1 MSVGATSRQS
11 SNKSHSHS
19 TLSRLHSTPP
29 LSAHISASRALS
41 SSSSSSSSSSPSS
54 SSSTASETEGKTTLQ
69 ALVQDL
75 ARAAVASDAEKA
87 VTALNKFPHMPAEPT
102 ILVYNVAIGTCV
114 RAGQMGQAIGLLN
127 QLFESQKTH
136 VVPNHLTY
144 NLLVFGAARAGDW
157 TQAQNFRDEML
168 QHKLRPDAHTYQGLL
183 MACGKA
189 KEKKMIGELL
199 SQIDGPKL
207 IPIYTTAIAASA
219 RCGDW
224 QGALA
229 LLRQMKEEDGLEPG
243 VGAYQAAMFACSK
256 PDPAR
261 WTECL
266 DLLREMRSGG
276 LPVGLTAYNTAILCA
291 GMAHETAV
299 AQRLLDEMK
308 TEGGRED
315 GEGGKG
321 GRLVPNNGSY
331 RGLIKSLAKTGD
343 YEKCLGVLEEMGKE
357 GLEPDLLLYTDAM
370 EVFARS
376 QNPGATMRILN
387 QMKGAKQPD
396 LRLYLAPLIDADEA
410 AERPVVE
417 MFVKEVEKLGGLHVA
432 EQGGEGG
439 GM

>member
-1 MSVGATSRQS
+1 
-11 SNKSHSHS
+11 
-19 TLSRLHSTPP
+19 
-29 LSAHISASRALS
+29 
-41 SSSSSSSSSSPSS
+41 
-54 SSSTASETEGKTTLQ
+54 
-69 ALVQDL
+69 
-75 ARAAVASDAEKA
+75 
-87 VTALNKFPHMPAEPT
+87 
-102 ILVYNVAIGTCV
+102 
-114 RAGQMGQAIGLLN
+114 MGQAIGLLN

-157 TQAQNFRDEML
+157 AQAQNFRDEML

-189 KEKKMIGELL
+189 KETKMIAELL
-199 SQIDGPKL
+199 SQMDGPNL
-207 IPIYTTAIAASA
+207 LPVYTTAIAASA

-229 LLRQMKEEDGLEPG
+229 FLREMKEEAGLEPG
-243 VGAYQAAMFACSK
+243 VEAYHAAMFACSK
-256 PDPAR
+256 PDPAK

-276 LPVGLTAYNTAILCA
+276 LPVGVTAYNTAILCA

-299 AQRLLDEMK
+299 AQRLLDELK
-308 TEGGRED
+308 TEGGKE
-315 GEGGKG
+315 EG

-343 YEKCLGVLEEMGKE
+343 YEKCLVILEEMGKE
-357 GLEPDLLLYTDAM
+357 GLEPDLLLFTDAM

-376 QNPGATMRILN
+376 QNPGATLRVLN

-417 MFVKEVEKLGGLHVA
+417 AFVKEVERLGGLHVA
-432 EQGGEGG
+432 EQQGGGEEGG
-439 GM
+439 K

>member
-1 MSVGATSRQS
+1 
-11 SNKSHSHS
+11 
-19 TLSRLHSTPP
+19 
-29 LSAHISASRALS
+29 
-41 SSSSSSSSSSPSS
+41 
-54 SSSTASETEGKTTLQ
+54 
-69 ALVQDL
+69 
-75 ARAAVASDAEKA
+75 
-87 VTALNKFPHMPAEPT
+87 MPAEPT
-102 ILVYNVAIGTCV
+102 LLVYNVAIGTCV

-157 TQAQNFRDEML
+157 AQAQNFRDEML

-189 KEKKMIGELL
+189 KETKMITELL
-199 SQIDGPKL
+199 SQMDGPKL
-207 IPIYTTAIAASA
+207 LPVYTTAIAASA

-243 VGAYQAAMFACSK
+243 VETYHAAMFACSK

-276 LPVGLTAYNTAILCA
+276 LPVRLTAYNTAILCA

-308 TEGGRED
+308 TDGGRE
-315 GEGGKG
+315 GGKEG
-321 GRLVPNNGSY
+321 EGRLVPNNGSY

-343 YEKCLGVLEEMGKE
+343 YEKCLGILEGMGKE
-357 GLEPDLLLYTDAM
+357 GLEPDLLLFTDAM

-376 QNPGATMRILN
+376 QNPGATLRVLN

-396 LRLYLAPLIDADEA
+396 LRLYLGPLIDADEA

-417 MFVKEVEKLGGLHVA
+417 AFVKEVERLGGLHVA
-432 EQGGEGG
+432 EQAGGGEGVVG
-439 GM
+439 GK